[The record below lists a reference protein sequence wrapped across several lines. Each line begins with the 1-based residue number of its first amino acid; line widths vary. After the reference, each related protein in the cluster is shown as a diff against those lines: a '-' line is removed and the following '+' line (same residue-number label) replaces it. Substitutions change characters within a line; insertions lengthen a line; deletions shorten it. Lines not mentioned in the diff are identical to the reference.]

1 MTTTKW
7 QEFHRQ
13 TPPTVE
19 HCAPAGQ
26 FRVIACDTFEGPFA
40 DYLVGDF
47 AELDAAFAAAKGA
60 LEPMTGVYVYDDS
73 GQLKFNHFEPTPLPR
88 PARK

>member
-13 TPPTVE
+13 SPPTVE
-19 HCAPAGQ
+19 HRGPAGQ
-26 FRVIACDTFEGPFA
+26 FRVIVCDTFEGPFA

-47 AELDAAFAAAKGA
+47 AELDAAIAAAEGA
-60 LEPMTGVYVYDDS
+60 LEEMTKVYVYDDT
-73 GQLKFNHFEPTPLPR
+73 GQLKFNHFEPSEV
-88 PARK
+88 